1 MLSLLIKL
9 FIKNH
14 DDVTNPKVREKYG
27 VLCGMYGIVLNLLLF
42 AGKLVAGLLSG
53 SIAMTADAFNNLS
66 DAGSSLISAI
76 GFKLAGRRPDAEH
89 PFGHGRIEYLAGL
102 AVSGMIMMMGYE
114 LITTSVDKIRNPEEV
129 SFSIIAIIILVIS
142 ILVKVYMSLY
152 SRSIG
157 KRIDSQ
163 AILAVATDSLSDT
176 ISTFVVLISALVAHF
191 TNIKLDGYVGLLVG
205 VLIFIA
211 GIRSAR
217 EVILPLLGTAPT
229 PEFIKSVEEIVL
241 SHDIIIGIHD
251 LVVHD
256 YGPGRLMITL
266 HAEVPAD
273 RSIVDIH
280 DEIDI
285 TEVELA
291 LKLNCHATIHMDPVV
306 VGDPFVDELKQKVKA
321 ILDSMEG
328 IINFHDFRVVV
339 GTTHTNI
346 IFDVVASFDDKRSD
360 EEIKK
365 AISDKIQEVNSTYF
379 CVLTVDR
386 DYTGHK

>member
-42 AGKLVAGLLSG
+42 AGKLVAGILSG

-191 TNIKLDGYVGLLVG
+191 TNIKIDGYVGLLVG

>member
-42 AGKLVAGLLSG
+42 AGKLVAGILSG

-114 LITTSVDKIRNPEEV
+114 LITTSVGKIRNPEEV
-129 SFSIIAIIILVIS
+129 SFSIIAIIILIVS

-306 VGDPFVDELKQKVKA
+306 VGNPFVDELKQKVKT

-339 GTTHTNI
+339 GPTHTNI